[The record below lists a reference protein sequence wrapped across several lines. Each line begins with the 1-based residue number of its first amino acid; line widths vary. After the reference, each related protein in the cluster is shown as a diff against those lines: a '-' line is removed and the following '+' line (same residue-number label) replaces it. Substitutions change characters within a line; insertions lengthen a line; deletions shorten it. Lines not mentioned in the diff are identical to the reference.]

1 MIEISIFYNQ
11 KYDIQMRKSLMNCCS
26 FDLGFINNIKII
38 SAINK
43 MIEIL
48 IKFYSFDMNKITE
61 LIKRN

>member
-1 MIEISIFYNQ
+1 
-11 KYDIQMRKSLMNCCS
+11 MRKSLMDCS

-38 SAINK
+38 SSINK

-48 IKFYSFDMNKITE
+48 IKFYSFGMNKITE